1 MVSPHKK
8 QKPKMASLWPDMQP
22 EQLNLAQAE
31 LLLSFPRI
39 LGVHP
44 ELNTDITIQDGPYG
58 PYVSYQKKDGKS
70 ESRSLEN
77 HEQLLTC
84 TLEEALDLLSR
95 PAARKRRSVQGPL
108 TQLGV
113 SPLTKK
119 EIEHILDE
127 SKKYISFNKK
137 KIKKI
142 NVLEGRTIFNLF
154 FEDST
159 RTRTSFEVAA
169 KRLGADLIN
178 VVVKDSSINKGETL
192 LDTMTTINSMN
203 PDVLIVR
210 HPEEGISKKIS
221 ETVDASVINA
231 GDGSHEHPTQAL
243 LDALTIKNKFEN
255 FSKLKIAICGDI
267 LHSRVA
273 RSNIIILSK
282 LGAKINVIGP
292 KEWLPKSLN
301 KLPVNVYTEMKKGLQ
316 NCDIVMMLRIQ
327 KERIVGKIMPNQ
339 KTYFKKYGLDYNKL
353 KYAKKN
359 AFVMH
364 PGPMNRGV
372 EIDSKLADDVTRS
385 LIQEQVA
392 MGVAVRMACLDLIIK
407 NRDDFSK

>member
-1 MVSPHKK
+1 MKSIFLESGHIKLYKRENSQYWQMKLKFPKQRAIRSSTGSKILNEAKK
-8 QKPKMASLWPDMQP
+8 IALKNYSSFGISNKIKKTSKNIYKKIHLVETAD
-22 EQLNLAQAE
+22 LN
-31 LLLSFPRI
+31 
-39 LGVHP
+39 
-44 ELNTDITIQDGPYG
+44 
-58 PYVSYQKKDGKS
+58 
-70 ESRSLEN
+70 
-77 HEQLLTC
+77 
-84 TLEEALDLLSR
+84 
-95 PAARKRRSVQGPL
+95 
-108 TQLGV
+108 
-113 SPLTKK
+113 KK
-119 EIEHILDE
+119 EIEFILDE
-127 SKKYISFNKK
+127 AKKFINFNKK
-137 KIKKI
+137 RVKKS
-142 NVLEGRTIFNLF
+142 NLLEGRTVFNLF

-178 VVVKDSSINKGETL
+178 VAVKDSSINKGETL

-210 HPEEGISKKIS
+210 HPEEGISKRIS
-221 ETVDASVINA
+221 NNVDACVINA

-243 LDALTIKNKFEN
+243 LDALTIKNRFNN
-255 FSKLKIAICGDI
+255 FSKLQIAICGDI

-282 LGAKINVIGP
+282 LGAKVNVIGP
-292 KEWLPKSLN
+292 KQWLPKNIN
-301 KLPVNVYTEMKKGLQ
+301 KLPVEVYTDMKKGLK

-339 KTYFKKYGLDYNKL
+339 KTYFNKYGLDYNKL

-372 EIDSKLADDVTRS
+372 EIDSKLADDITRS

-392 MGVAVRMACLDLIIK
+392 MGVAIRMACLDILIK
-407 NRDDFSK
+407 NRDNVLSY

>member
-1 MVSPHKK
+1 MNSKLLKSGHIKLYKRENSKFWQMKVKMPKLKAIRSSTGSKILKDAEKIALKYYSSIYSKTNIKLKRTKNIFKK
-8 QKPKMASLWPDMQP
+8 IHLVETAD
-22 EQLNLAQAE
+22 
-31 LLLSFPRI
+31 
-39 LGVHP
+39 
-44 ELNTDITIQDGPYG
+44 
-58 PYVSYQKKDGKS
+58 
-70 ESRSLEN
+70 
-77 HEQLLTC
+77 
-84 TLEEALDLLSR
+84 
-95 PAARKRRSVQGPL
+95 
-108 TQLGV
+108 
-113 SPLTKK
+113 LTKK

-127 SKKYISFNKK
+127 SKKYIDFNKR

>member
-1 MVSPHKK
+1 MKSIFLESGHIKLYKRENSQYWQMKLKLPKQSAIRSSTGSKK
-8 QKPKMASLWPDMQP
+8 IKEAKKIALKNYSSFGISNKIKKTSKNIYKKIHLVETAD
-22 EQLNLAQAE
+22 LN
-31 LLLSFPRI
+31 
-39 LGVHP
+39 
-44 ELNTDITIQDGPYG
+44 
-58 PYVSYQKKDGKS
+58 
-70 ESRSLEN
+70 
-77 HEQLLTC
+77 
-84 TLEEALDLLSR
+84 
-95 PAARKRRSVQGPL
+95 
-108 TQLGV
+108 
-113 SPLTKK
+113 KK
-119 EIEHILDE
+119 EIEFILDE
-127 SKKYISFNKK
+127 AKKFISFNKK
-137 KIKKI
+137 RVKKS
-142 NVLEGRTIFNLF
+142 NLLEGRTVFNLF

-178 VVVKDSSINKGETL
+178 VAVKDSSINKGETL

-210 HPEEGISKKIS
+210 HPEEGISKRIS
-221 ETVDASVINA
+221 NNVDACVINA

-243 LDALTIKNKFEN
+243 LDALTIKNRFNN
-255 FSKLKIAICGDI
+255 FSKLQIAICGDI

-282 LGAKINVIGP
+282 LGAKVNVIGP
-292 KEWLPKSLN
+292 KQWLPKNIN
-301 KLPVNVYTEMKKGLQ
+301 KLPVEVYTDMKKGLK

-339 KTYFKKYGLDYNKL
+339 KTYFNKYGLDYNKL

-372 EIDSKLADDVTRS
+372 EIDSKLADDITRS

-392 MGVAVRMACLDLIIK
+392 MGVAIRMACLDILIK
-407 NRDDFSK
+407 NRDNVLSY

>member
-1 MVSPHKK
+1 MKSIFLESGHIKLYKRENSQYWQMKLKLPKQRAIRSSTGSKILKEAKK
-8 QKPKMASLWPDMQP
+8 IALKNYS
-22 EQLNLAQAE
+22 
-31 LLLSFPRI
+31 SFGI
-39 LGVHP
+39 SNKIKKTSKNIYKKIHLV
-44 ELNTDITIQDGPYG
+44 ETADLNT
-58 PYVSYQKKDGKS
+58 
-70 ESRSLEN
+70 
-77 HEQLLTC
+77 
-84 TLEEALDLLSR
+84 
-95 PAARKRRSVQGPL
+95 
-108 TQLGV
+108 
-113 SPLTKK
+113 K
-119 EIEHILDE
+119 EIEFILDE
-127 SKKYISFNKK
+127 AKKFINFNKK
-137 KIKKI
+137 RVKKS
-142 NVLEGRTIFNLF
+142 NLLEGRTVFNLF

-178 VVVKDSSINKGETL
+178 VAVKDSSINKGETL

-210 HPEEGISKKIS
+210 HPEEGISKRIS
-221 ETVDASVINA
+221 NNVDACVINA

-243 LDALTIKNKFEN
+243 LDALTIKNRFNN
-255 FSKLKIAICGDI
+255 FSKLQIAICGDI

-282 LGAKINVIGP
+282 LGAKVNVIGP
-292 KEWLPKSLN
+292 KQWLPKNIN
-301 KLPVNVYTEMKKGLQ
+301 KLPVEVYTDMKKGLK
-316 NCDIVMMLRIQ
+316 NCNIVMMLRIQ

-339 KTYFKKYGLDYNKL
+339 KTYFNKYGLDYNKL

-372 EIDSKLADDVTRS
+372 EIDSKLADDITRS

-392 MGVAVRMACLDLIIK
+392 MGVAIRMACLDILIK
-407 NRDDFSK
+407 NRDNVLNY

>member
-1 MVSPHKK
+1 MKSIFLESGHIKLYKRENSQYWQMKLKLPKQRAIRSSTGSKILKEAKK
-8 QKPKMASLWPDMQP
+8 IALKNYSSFGISNKIKKTSKNIYKKIHLVETAD
-22 EQLNLAQAE
+22 LN
-31 LLLSFPRI
+31 
-39 LGVHP
+39 
-44 ELNTDITIQDGPYG
+44 
-58 PYVSYQKKDGKS
+58 
-70 ESRSLEN
+70 
-77 HEQLLTC
+77 
-84 TLEEALDLLSR
+84 
-95 PAARKRRSVQGPL
+95 
-108 TQLGV
+108 
-113 SPLTKK
+113 KK
-119 EIEHILDE
+119 EIEFILDE
-127 SKKYISFNKK
+127 AKKFINFNKK
-137 KIKKI
+137 RVKKS
-142 NVLEGRTIFNLF
+142 NLLEGRTVFNLF

-178 VVVKDSSINKGETL
+178 VAVKDSSINKGETL

-210 HPEEGISKKIS
+210 HPEEGISKRIS
-221 ETVDASVINA
+221 NNVDACVINA

-243 LDALTIKNKFEN
+243 LDALTIKNRFNN
-255 FSKLKIAICGDI
+255 FSKLQIAICGDI

-282 LGAKINVIGP
+282 LGAKVNVIGP
-292 KEWLPKSLN
+292 KQWLPKNIN
-301 KLPVNVYTEMKKGLQ
+301 KLPVEVYTDMKKGLK

-339 KTYFKKYGLDYNKL
+339 KTYFNKYGLDYNKL

-372 EIDSKLADDVTRS
+372 EIDSKLADDITRS

-392 MGVAVRMACLDLIIK
+392 MGVAIRMACLDILIK
-407 NRDDFSK
+407 NRDNVLSY

>member
-1 MVSPHKK
+1 MKSIFLESGHIKLYKRENSQYWQMKLKLPKQRAIRSSTGSKILKEAKK
-8 QKPKMASLWPDMQP
+8 IALKNYS
-22 EQLNLAQAE
+22 
-31 LLLSFPRI
+31 SFGI
-39 LGVHP
+39 SNKIKKTSKNIYKKIHLV
-44 ELNTDITIQDGPYG
+44 ETADLNT
-58 PYVSYQKKDGKS
+58 
-70 ESRSLEN
+70 
-77 HEQLLTC
+77 
-84 TLEEALDLLSR
+84 
-95 PAARKRRSVQGPL
+95 
-108 TQLGV
+108 
-113 SPLTKK
+113 K
-119 EIEHILDE
+119 EIEFILDE
-127 SKKYISFNKK
+127 AKKFINFNKK
-137 KIKKI
+137 RVKKS
-142 NVLEGRTIFNLF
+142 NLLEGRTVFNLF

-178 VVVKDSSINKGETL
+178 VAVKDSSINKGETL

-210 HPEEGISKKIS
+210 HPEEGISKRIS
-221 ETVDASVINA
+221 NNVDACVINA

-243 LDALTIKNKFEN
+243 LDALTIKNRFNN
-255 FSKLKIAICGDI
+255 FSKLQIAICGDI

-282 LGAKINVIGP
+282 LGAKVNVIGP
-292 KEWLPKSLN
+292 KQWLPKNIN
-301 KLPVNVYTEMKKGLQ
+301 KLPVEVYTDMKKGLK

-339 KTYFKKYGLDYNKL
+339 KTYFNKYGLDYNKL

-364 PGPMNRGV
+364 PGPMNREV
-372 EIDSKLADDVTRS
+372 EIDSKLADDITRS

-392 MGVAVRMACLDLIIK
+392 MGVAIRMACLDILIK
-407 NRDDFSK
+407 NRDNVISY

>member
-1 MVSPHKK
+1 MKSIFLESGHIKLYKRENSQYWQMKLKLPKQRAIRSSTGSKILKEAKK
-8 QKPKMASLWPDMQP
+8 IALKHYSSFGISNKIKKTSKNIYKKIHLVETAD
-22 EQLNLAQAE
+22 LN
-31 LLLSFPRI
+31 
-39 LGVHP
+39 
-44 ELNTDITIQDGPYG
+44 
-58 PYVSYQKKDGKS
+58 
-70 ESRSLEN
+70 
-77 HEQLLTC
+77 
-84 TLEEALDLLSR
+84 
-95 PAARKRRSVQGPL
+95 
-108 TQLGV
+108 
-113 SPLTKK
+113 KK
-119 EIEHILDE
+119 EIEFILDE
-127 SKKYISFNKK
+127 AKKFINFNKK
-137 KIKKI
+137 RVKKS
-142 NVLEGRTIFNLF
+142 NLLEGRTIFNLF

-178 VVVKDSSINKGETL
+178 VAVKDSSINKGETL
-192 LDTMTTINSMN
+192 LDTMTTINSMS

-210 HPEEGISKKIS
+210 HPEEGISKRIS
-221 ETVDASVINA
+221 NNVDACVINA

-243 LDALTIKNKFEN
+243 LDALTIKNRFNN
-255 FSKLKIAICGDI
+255 FSKLQIAICGDI

-282 LGAKINVIGP
+282 LGAKVNVIGP
-292 KEWLPKSLN
+292 KQWLPKNIN
-301 KLPVNVYTEMKKGLQ
+301 KLPVEVYTDMKKGLK

-339 KTYFKKYGLDYNKL
+339 KTYFNKYGLDYNKL

-372 EIDSKLADDVTRS
+372 EIDSKLADDITRS

-392 MGVAVRMACLDLIIK
+392 MGVAIRMACLDILIK
-407 NRDDFSK
+407 NRDNVLSY

>member
-1 MVSPHKK
+1 MKSIFLESGHIKLYKRENSQYWQMKIKLPKQRAVRSSTGSKVLKEAKRIALKNYSSFGISNKIKK
-8 QKPKMASLWPDMQP
+8 TSNSIYKKIHLVETAD
-22 EQLNLAQAE
+22 
-31 LLLSFPRI
+31 
-39 LGVHP
+39 
-44 ELNTDITIQDGPYG
+44 LNT
-58 PYVSYQKKDGKS
+58 
-70 ESRSLEN
+70 
-77 HEQLLTC
+77 
-84 TLEEALDLLSR
+84 
-95 PAARKRRSVQGPL
+95 
-108 TQLGV
+108 
-113 SPLTKK
+113 K
-119 EIEHILDE
+119 EIDFILDE
-127 SKKYISFNKK
+127 AKKFINFNKRKVK
-137 KIKKI
+137 KSNI
-142 NVLEGRTIFNLF
+142 LEGRTIFNLF

-178 VVVKDSSINKGETL
+178 VAVKDSSINKGETL

-210 HPEEGISKKIS
+210 HPEEGISKRIS
-221 ETVDASVINA
+221 INVDACVINA

-243 LDALTIKNKFEN
+243 LDALTIKNKFNN
-255 FSKLKIAICGDI
+255 FSKLQIAICGDI

-292 KEWLPKSLN
+292 KQWLPKN
-301 KLPVNVYTEMKKGLQ
+301 IKKLPVTIFTDMKKGLK

-339 KTYFKKYGLDYNKL
+339 KTYFNKYGLDYNKL

-364 PGPMNRGV
+364 PGPMNRGI
-372 EIDSKLADDVTRS
+372 EIDSKLADDITRS

-392 MGVAVRMACLDLIIK
+392 MGVAIRMACLDILIK
-407 NRDDFSK
+407 NRDNALSY

>member
-1 MVSPHKK
+1 MKSIFLESGHIKLYKRENSQYWQMKLKLPKQRAIRSSTGSKILKEAKK
-8 QKPKMASLWPDMQP
+8 IALKNYS
-22 EQLNLAQAE
+22 
-31 LLLSFPRI
+31 SFGI
-39 LGVHP
+39 SN
-44 ELNTDITIQDGPYG
+44 EI
-58 PYVSYQKKDGKS
+58 KKTTNNIYKKIHLV
-70 ESRSLEN
+70 E
-77 HEQLLTC
+77 T
-84 TLEEALDLLSR
+84 ADL
-95 PAARKRRSVQGPL
+95 K
-108 TQLGV
+108 T
-113 SPLTKK
+113 K
-119 EIEHILDE
+119 EIEFILDE
-127 SKKYISFNKK
+127 AKKFISFNKK
-137 KIKKI
+137 KIKKT
-142 NVLEGRTIFNLF
+142 NLLEGRTIFNLF

-178 VVVKDSSINKGETL
+178 VAVKDSSINKGETL

-203 PDVLIVR
+203 PDVLILR
-210 HPEEGISKKIS
+210 HPEEGISKRIS
-221 ETVDASVINA
+221 NNVDACVINA

-243 LDALTIKNKFEN
+243 LDALTIMNRFNN
-255 FSKLKIAICGDI
+255 FSKLQIAICGDI

-282 LGAKINVIGP
+282 LGAKVNVIGP
-292 KEWLPKSLN
+292 KQWLPKNIN
-301 KLPVNVYTEMKKGLQ
+301 KLPVEVYTDMKKGLK

-339 KTYFKKYGLDYNKL
+339 KTYFNKYGLDYNKL

-372 EIDSKLADDVTRS
+372 EIDSKLADDITRS

-392 MGVAVRMACLDLIIK
+392 MGVAIRMACLDILIK
-407 NRDDFSK
+407 NRDNVLSY

>member
-1 MVSPHKK
+1 MNSKILKSGHIKLYKRENSKFWQMKIKLPK
-8 QKPKMASLWPDMQP
+8 QKAIRSSSGTKILKEAEKIALNNYSLLNKENKIKIKKTLNNIFKKMHLVETAD
-22 EQLNLAQAE
+22 LN
-31 LLLSFPRI
+31 
-39 LGVHP
+39 
-44 ELNTDITIQDGPYG
+44 
-58 PYVSYQKKDGKS
+58 
-70 ESRSLEN
+70 
-77 HEQLLTC
+77 
-84 TLEEALDLLSR
+84 
-95 PAARKRRSVQGPL
+95 
-108 TQLGV
+108 
-113 SPLTKK
+113 KK
-119 EIEHILDE
+119 EIEFILDE
-127 SKKYISFNKK
+127 AQKFISFNKM
-137 KIKKI
+137 KIKK
-142 NVLEGRTIFNLF
+142 NNLLEGRTIFNLF

-178 VVVKDSSINKGETL
+178 VAVKDSSINKGETL

-203 PDVLIVR
+203 PDVLIIR
-210 HPEEGISKKIS
+210 HPDEGISKKIS
-221 ETVDASVINA
+221 MSVDACVINA

-243 LDALTIKNKFEN
+243 LDALTIKNRFKN
-255 FSKLKIAICGDI
+255 FNKLLIAICGDI

-292 KEWLPKSLN
+292 KEWLPKN
-301 KLPVNVYTEMKKGLQ
+301 IKKLPVTVFTDMKKGLK

-339 KTYFKKYGLDYNKL
+339 KTYFNKYGLDYNKL
-353 KYAKKN
+353 KYAKEN

-364 PGPMNRGV
+364 PGPMNRGF

-392 MGVAVRMACLDLIIK
+392 MGVAIRMACLVILTK
-407 NRDDFSK
+407 NRDNVLKS

>member
-1 MVSPHKK
+1 MKSIFLESGHIKLYKRENSQYWQMKLKLPKQRAIRTSTGSKILKEAKK
-8 QKPKMASLWPDMQP
+8 IAFKHYSSFGISNKIKKTSKNIYKKIHLVETAD
-22 EQLNLAQAE
+22 LN
-31 LLLSFPRI
+31 
-39 LGVHP
+39 
-44 ELNTDITIQDGPYG
+44 
-58 PYVSYQKKDGKS
+58 
-70 ESRSLEN
+70 
-77 HEQLLTC
+77 
-84 TLEEALDLLSR
+84 
-95 PAARKRRSVQGPL
+95 
-108 TQLGV
+108 
-113 SPLTKK
+113 KK
-119 EIEHILDE
+119 EIEFILDE
-127 SKKYISFNKK
+127 AKKFINFNKK
-137 KIKKI
+137 RVKKS
-142 NVLEGRTIFNLF
+142 NLLEGRTIFNLF

-178 VVVKDSSINKGETL
+178 VAVKDSSINKGETL

-210 HPEEGISKKIS
+210 HPEEGISKRIS
-221 ETVDASVINA
+221 NNVDACVINA

-243 LDALTIKNKFEN
+243 LDALTIMNRFNN
-255 FSKLKIAICGDI
+255 FSKLQIAICGDI

-282 LGAKINVIGP
+282 LGAKVNVIGP
-292 KEWLPKSLN
+292 KQWLPKNIN
-301 KLPVNVYTEMKKGLQ
+301 KLPVEVYTDMKKGLK

-339 KTYFKKYGLDYNKL
+339 KTYFNKYGLDYNKL

-372 EIDSKLADDVTRS
+372 EIDSKLADDITRS

-392 MGVAVRMACLDLIIK
+392 MGVAIRMACLDILIK
-407 NRDDFSK
+407 NRDNVLSY

>member
-1 MVSPHKK
+1 MKSIFLESGHIKLYKRENSQYWQMKLKLPKQRAIRSSTGSKILKEAKK
-8 QKPKMASLWPDMQP
+8 IALKNYSSFGISNKIKKTSKNIYKKIHLVETAD
-22 EQLNLAQAE
+22 LN
-31 LLLSFPRI
+31 
-39 LGVHP
+39 
-44 ELNTDITIQDGPYG
+44 
-58 PYVSYQKKDGKS
+58 
-70 ESRSLEN
+70 
-77 HEQLLTC
+77 
-84 TLEEALDLLSR
+84 
-95 PAARKRRSVQGPL
+95 
-108 TQLGV
+108 
-113 SPLTKK
+113 KK
-119 EIEHILDE
+119 EIKFILDE
-127 SKKYISFNKK
+127 AIKFINFNKK
-137 KIKKI
+137 RVKKS
-142 NVLEGRTIFNLF
+142 NLLEGRTVFNLF

-178 VVVKDSSINKGETL
+178 VAVKDSSINKGETL

-210 HPEEGISKKIS
+210 HPEEGISKRIS
-221 ETVDASVINA
+221 NNVDACVINA

-243 LDALTIKNKFEN
+243 LDALTIMNRFNN
-255 FSKLKIAICGDI
+255 FSKLQIAICGDI

-282 LGAKINVIGP
+282 LGAKVNVIGP
-292 KEWLPKSLN
+292 KQWLPKNIN
-301 KLPVNVYTEMKKGLQ
+301 KLPVEVYTDMKKGLK

-339 KTYFKKYGLDYNKL
+339 KTYFNKYGLDYNKL

-372 EIDSKLADDVTRS
+372 EIDSKLADDITRS

-392 MGVAVRMACLDLIIK
+392 MGVAIRMACLDILIK
-407 NRDDFSK
+407 NRDNVLSY

>member
-1 MVSPHKK
+1 MKSIFLESGHIKLYKRENSQYWQMKLKLPKQRAIRTSTGSKILKEAKK
-8 QKPKMASLWPDMQP
+8 IALKNYSSFGISNKIKKTSKNIYKKIHLVETAD
-22 EQLNLAQAE
+22 LN
-31 LLLSFPRI
+31 
-39 LGVHP
+39 
-44 ELNTDITIQDGPYG
+44 
-58 PYVSYQKKDGKS
+58 
-70 ESRSLEN
+70 
-77 HEQLLTC
+77 
-84 TLEEALDLLSR
+84 
-95 PAARKRRSVQGPL
+95 
-108 TQLGV
+108 
-113 SPLTKK
+113 KK
-119 EIEHILDE
+119 EIEFILDE
-127 SKKYISFNKK
+127 AKKFINFNKK
-137 KIKKI
+137 RVKKS
-142 NVLEGRTIFNLF
+142 NLLEGRTVFNLF

-178 VVVKDSSINKGETL
+178 VAVKDSSINKGETL

-210 HPEEGISKKIS
+210 HPEEGISKRIS
-221 ETVDASVINA
+221 NNVDACVINA

-243 LDALTIKNKFEN
+243 LDALTIKNRFNN
-255 FSKLKIAICGDI
+255 FSKLQIAICGDI

-282 LGAKINVIGP
+282 LGAKVNVIGP
-292 KEWLPKSLN
+292 KQWLPKNIN
-301 KLPVNVYTEMKKGLQ
+301 KLPVEVYTDMKKGLK

-339 KTYFKKYGLDYNKL
+339 KTYFNKYGLDYNKL

-372 EIDSKLADDVTRS
+372 EIDSKLADDITRS

-392 MGVAVRMACLDLIIK
+392 MGVAIRMACLDILIK
-407 NRDDFSK
+407 NKDNVLSY

>member
-1 MVSPHKK
+1 MKSIFLESGHIKLYKRENSQYWQMKLKLPKQRAIRSSTGSKILKEAKK
-8 QKPKMASLWPDMQP
+8 IALKNYS
-22 EQLNLAQAE
+22 
-31 LLLSFPRI
+31 SFGI
-39 LGVHP
+39 S
-44 ELNTDITIQDGPYG
+44 NKI
-58 PYVSYQKKDGKS
+58 KKTSK
-70 ESRSLEN
+70 N
-77 HEQLLTC
+77 IYKKIH
-84 TLEEALDLLSR
+84 LEETADLN
-95 PAARKRRSVQGPL
+95 
-108 TQLGV
+108 
-113 SPLTKK
+113 KK
-119 EIEHILDE
+119 EIEFILDE
-127 SKKYISFNKK
+127 AKKFINFNKK
-137 KIKKI
+137 RVKKS
-142 NVLEGRTIFNLF
+142 NLLEGRTIFNLF

-178 VVVKDSSINKGETL
+178 VAVKDSSINKGETL

-210 HPEEGISKKIS
+210 HPEEGISKRIS
-221 ETVDASVINA
+221 NNVDACVINA

-243 LDALTIKNKFEN
+243 LDALTIKNRFNN
-255 FSKLKIAICGDI
+255 FSKLQIAICGDI

-282 LGAKINVIGP
+282 LGAKVNVIGP
-292 KEWLPKSLN
+292 KQWLPKNIN
-301 KLPVNVYTEMKKGLQ
+301 KLPVEVYTDMKKGLK

-339 KTYFKKYGLDYNKL
+339 KTYFNKYGLDYNKL

-372 EIDSKLADDVTRS
+372 EIDSKLADDITRS

-392 MGVAVRMACLDLIIK
+392 MGVAIRMACLDILIK
-407 NRDDFSK
+407 NRDNVLSY

>member
-1 MVSPHKK
+1 MKSIFLESGHIKLYKRENSQYWQMKIKLPK
-8 QKPKMASLWPDMQP
+8 QKAIRSSTGSKILKEAKKIALKNYS
-22 EQLNLAQAE
+22 
-31 LLLSFPRI
+31 SF
-39 LGVHP
+39 
-44 ELNTDITIQDGPYG
+44 
-58 PYVSYQKKDGKS
+58 
-70 ESRSLEN
+70 
-77 HEQLLTC
+77 
-84 TLEEALDLLSR
+84 
-95 PAARKRRSVQGPL
+95 
-108 TQLGV
+108 
-113 SPLTKK
+113 
-119 EIEHILDE
+119 EI
-127 SKKYISFNKK
+127 SN

-142 NVLEGRTIFNLF
+142 SKNIYKKIHLVETADLNAKEIKFILDEAKKFINFNKKRVKKSNLLEGRTIFNLF

-178 VVVKDSSINKGETL
+178 VAVKDSSINKGETL

-210 HPEEGISKKIS
+210 HPEEGISKRIS
-221 ETVDASVINA
+221 NNVDACVINA

-243 LDALTIKNKFEN
+243 LDALTIKNRFNN
-255 FSKLKIAICGDI
+255 FSKLQIAICGDI

-292 KEWLPKSLN
+292 KQWLPKNIN
-301 KLPVNVYTEMKKGLQ
+301 KLPVDVYTDMKKGLK

-339 KTYFKKYGLDYNKL
+339 KTYFNKYGLDYNKL

-372 EIDSKLADDVTRS
+372 EIDSKLADDITRS

-392 MGVAVRMACLDLIIK
+392 MGVAIRMACLDILIK
-407 NRDDFSK
+407 NRDNVISY

>member
-1 MVSPHKK
+1 MKSKLLKSGHIKLYKRENSNYWQMKIKLPKTKAIRESTGSKILNDAEKIALKYYSLLIKK
-8 QKPKMASLWPDMQP
+8 TNISL
-22 EQLNLAQAE
+22 
-31 LLLSFPRI
+31 
-39 LGVHP
+39 
-44 ELNTDITIQDGPYG
+44 
-58 PYVSYQKKDGKS
+58 KKSKNIFKKIHLVETND
-70 ESRSLEN
+70 
-77 HEQLLTC
+77 
-84 TLEEALDLLSR
+84 
-95 PAARKRRSVQGPL
+95 
-108 TQLGV
+108 
-113 SPLTKK
+113 LTKK
-119 EIEHILDE
+119 EIEFILDE
-127 SKKYISFNKK
+127 SIKFITFNKK
-137 KIKKI
+137 KVKKLNI
-142 NVLEGRTIFNLF
+142 LEGRTIFNLF

-203 PDVLIVR
+203 PDILIVR

-221 ETVDASVINA
+221 NTVDASVINA

-243 LDALTIKNKFEN
+243 LDALTIKNKFKD
-255 FSKLKIAICGDI
+255 FTKLRIAICGDI

-273 RSNIIILSK
+273 RSNITILSK

-292 KEWLPKSLN
+292 KEWLPKN
-301 KLPVNVYTEMKKGLQ
+301 IKRLPVKVFTNMKKGLY

-353 KYAKKN
+353 KYANKN

-364 PGPMNRGV
+364 PGPMNRGI
-372 EIDSKLADDVTRS
+372 EIDSDLADDITRS

-392 MGVAVRMACLDLIIK
+392 MGVAVRMTCLDLIIK
-407 NRDDFSK
+407 NRDNLVRN

>member
-1 MVSPHKK
+1 MKSIFLESGHIKLYKRENSQYWQMKLKLPKQRAIRSSTGSKILKEAKK
-8 QKPKMASLWPDMQP
+8 IALKNYS
-22 EQLNLAQAE
+22 
-31 LLLSFPRI
+31 SFGI
-39 LGVHP
+39 SNKIKKTSKNIYKKIHLV
-44 ELNTDITIQDGPYG
+44 ETADLNT
-58 PYVSYQKKDGKS
+58 
-70 ESRSLEN
+70 
-77 HEQLLTC
+77 
-84 TLEEALDLLSR
+84 
-95 PAARKRRSVQGPL
+95 
-108 TQLGV
+108 
-113 SPLTKK
+113 K
-119 EIEHILDE
+119 EIEFILDE
-127 SKKYISFNKK
+127 AKKFINFNKK
-137 KIKKI
+137 RVKKS
-142 NVLEGRTIFNLF
+142 NLLEGRTIFNLF

-178 VVVKDSSINKGETL
+178 VAVKDSSINKGETL

-210 HPEEGISKKIS
+210 HPEEGISKRIS
-221 ETVDASVINA
+221 NNVDACVINA

-243 LDALTIKNKFEN
+243 LDALTIMNRFNN
-255 FSKLKIAICGDI
+255 FSKLQIAICGDI

-282 LGAKINVIGP
+282 LGAKVNVIGP
-292 KEWLPKSLN
+292 KQWLPKNIN
-301 KLPVNVYTEMKKGLQ
+301 KLPVEVYTDMKKGLK

-339 KTYFKKYGLDYNKL
+339 KTYFNKYGLDYNKL

-372 EIDSKLADDVTRS
+372 EIDSKLADDITRS

-392 MGVAVRMACLDLIIK
+392 MGVAIRMACLDILIK
-407 NRDDFSK
+407 NRDNVLSY

>member
-1 MVSPHKK
+1 MKSIFLESGHIKLYKRENSQYWQMRIKLPK
-8 QKPKMASLWPDMQP
+8 QKAIRSSTGSKILKEAKKIALKNYS
-22 EQLNLAQAE
+22 
-31 LLLSFPRI
+31 SF
-39 LGVHP
+39 
-44 ELNTDITIQDGPYG
+44 
-58 PYVSYQKKDGKS
+58 
-70 ESRSLEN
+70 
-77 HEQLLTC
+77 
-84 TLEEALDLLSR
+84 
-95 PAARKRRSVQGPL
+95 
-108 TQLGV
+108 
-113 SPLTKK
+113 
-119 EIEHILDE
+119 EI
-127 SKKYISFNKK
+127 SN

-142 NVLEGRTIFNLF
+142 SKNIYKKIHLVETADLNAKEIQYILDEAKKFINFNKKRVKKSNLLEGRTIFNLF

-178 VVVKDSSINKGETL
+178 VAVKDSSINKGETL

-210 HPEEGISKKIS
+210 HPEEGISKRIS
-221 ETVDASVINA
+221 NNVDACVINA

-243 LDALTIKNKFEN
+243 LDALTIMNRFNN
-255 FSKLKIAICGDI
+255 FSKLQIAICGDI

-282 LGAKINVIGP
+282 LGAKVNVIGP
-292 KEWLPKSLN
+292 KQWLPKNIN
-301 KLPVNVYTEMKKGLQ
+301 KLPVEVYTDMKKGLK

-339 KTYFKKYGLDYNKL
+339 KTYFNKYGLDYNKL
-353 KYAKKN
+353 RYANKN

-372 EIDSKLADDVTRS
+372 EIDSKLADDITRS

-392 MGVAVRMACLDLIIK
+392 MGVAIRMACLDILIK
-407 NRDDFSK
+407 NRDNVVSY

>member
-1 MVSPHKK
+1 MKSIFLESGHVKLYKRENSQYWQMKLKLPKQRAIRSSTGSKILKEAKK
-8 QKPKMASLWPDMQP
+8 IALKNYSSFGISNKIKKTSKNIYKKIHLVETAD
-22 EQLNLAQAE
+22 LN
-31 LLLSFPRI
+31 
-39 LGVHP
+39 
-44 ELNTDITIQDGPYG
+44 
-58 PYVSYQKKDGKS
+58 
-70 ESRSLEN
+70 
-77 HEQLLTC
+77 
-84 TLEEALDLLSR
+84 
-95 PAARKRRSVQGPL
+95 
-108 TQLGV
+108 
-113 SPLTKK
+113 KK
-119 EIEHILDE
+119 EIEFILDE
-127 SKKYISFNKK
+127 AKKFINFNKK
-137 KIKKI
+137 RVKKS
-142 NVLEGRTIFNLF
+142 NLLEGRTIFNLF

-178 VVVKDSSINKGETL
+178 VAVKDSSINKGETL

-210 HPEEGISKKIS
+210 HPEEGISKRIS
-221 ETVDASVINA
+221 NYVDACVINA

-243 LDALTIKNKFEN
+243 LDALTIKNRFNN
-255 FSKLKIAICGDI
+255 FSKLQIAICGDI

-282 LGAKINVIGP
+282 LGAKVNVIGP
-292 KEWLPKSLN
+292 KQWLPKNIN
-301 KLPVNVYTEMKKGLQ
+301 KLPVEVYTDMKKGLK

-339 KTYFKKYGLDYNKL
+339 KTYFNKYGLDYNKL

-372 EIDSKLADDVTRS
+372 EIDSTLADDITRS

-392 MGVAVRMACLDLIIK
+392 MGVAIRMACLDILIK
-407 NRDDFSK
+407 NRDNVLSY

>member
-1 MVSPHKK
+1 MKSIFLESGHIKLYKRENSQYWQMKIKLPK
-8 QKPKMASLWPDMQP
+8 QKAIRSSTGSKILKEAKKIALKNYS
-22 EQLNLAQAE
+22 
-31 LLLSFPRI
+31 SF
-39 LGVHP
+39 
-44 ELNTDITIQDGPYG
+44 
-58 PYVSYQKKDGKS
+58 
-70 ESRSLEN
+70 
-77 HEQLLTC
+77 
-84 TLEEALDLLSR
+84 
-95 PAARKRRSVQGPL
+95 
-108 TQLGV
+108 
-113 SPLTKK
+113 
-119 EIEHILDE
+119 EI
-127 SKKYISFNKK
+127 SN

-142 NVLEGRTIFNLF
+142 SKNIYKKIHLVETADLNAKEIKFILNEAKKFINFNKKRIKKSNLLEGRTIFNLF

-178 VVVKDSSINKGETL
+178 VAVKDSSINKGETL

-210 HPEEGISKKIS
+210 HPEEGISKRIS
-221 ETVDASVINA
+221 NNVDACVINA

-243 LDALTIKNKFEN
+243 LDALTIKNRFNN
-255 FSKLKIAICGDI
+255 FSKLQIAICGDI

-292 KEWLPKSLN
+292 KQWLPKNIN
-301 KLPVNVYTEMKKGLQ
+301 KLPVDVYTDMKKGLK

-339 KTYFKKYGLDYNKL
+339 KTYFNKYGLDYNKL

-372 EIDSKLADDVTRS
+372 EIDSKLADDITRS

-392 MGVAVRMACLDLIIK
+392 MGVAIRMACLDILIK
-407 NRDDFSK
+407 NRDNVVSY

>member
-1 MVSPHKK
+1 MNSKILKSGHIKLYKRENSKFWQMKIKLPK
-8 QKPKMASLWPDMQP
+8 QKAIRSSSGTKILKEAQNIALKNYSM
-22 EQLNLAQAE
+22 LNRQSKIKIKETSKNLYKKIHLVETAD
-31 LLLSFPRI
+31 
-39 LGVHP
+39 
-44 ELNTDITIQDGPYG
+44 LN
-58 PYVSYQKKDGKS
+58 
-70 ESRSLEN
+70 
-77 HEQLLTC
+77 
-84 TLEEALDLLSR
+84 
-95 PAARKRRSVQGPL
+95 
-108 TQLGV
+108 
-113 SPLTKK
+113 KK
-119 EIEHILDE
+119 EIEFILDE
-127 SKKYISFNKK
+127 AQKFISFNKM
-137 KIKKI
+137 KIKK
-142 NVLEGRTIFNLF
+142 NNLLEGRTIFNLF

-178 VVVKDSSINKGETL
+178 VAVKDSSINKGETL

-203 PDVLIVR
+203 PDVLIIR
-210 HPEEGISKKIS
+210 HPDEGISKKIS
-221 ETVDASVINA
+221 MNVDACVINA

-243 LDALTIKNKFEN
+243 LDALTIKNRFKN
-255 FSKLKIAICGDI
+255 FNKLLIAICGDI

-292 KEWLPKSLN
+292 KEWLPKN
-301 KLPVNVYTEMKKGLQ
+301 IKKLPVTVFTDMKKGLK

-339 KTYFKKYGLDYNKL
+339 KTYFNKYGLDYNKL
-353 KYAKKN
+353 KYAKEN

-364 PGPMNRGV
+364 PGPMNRGF

-392 MGVAVRMACLDLIIK
+392 MGVAIRMACLVILTK
-407 NRDDFSK
+407 NRDNVLKS

>member
-1 MVSPHKK
+1 MKSIFLESGHIKLYKRENSQYWQMKLKLPKQRAIRSSTGSKILKEAKK
-8 QKPKMASLWPDMQP
+8 IALKNYS
-22 EQLNLAQAE
+22 
-31 LLLSFPRI
+31 SFVI
-39 LGVHP
+39 SNKIKKTSNNIYKKIHLV
-44 ELNTDITIQDGPYG
+44 ETADLNT
-58 PYVSYQKKDGKS
+58 
-70 ESRSLEN
+70 
-77 HEQLLTC
+77 
-84 TLEEALDLLSR
+84 
-95 PAARKRRSVQGPL
+95 
-108 TQLGV
+108 
-113 SPLTKK
+113 K
-119 EIEHILDE
+119 EIEFILVE
-127 SKKYISFNKK
+127 AKKFINFNKK
-137 KIKKI
+137 RLKKS
-142 NVLEGRTIFNLF
+142 NLLEGRTIFNLF

-210 HPEEGISKKIS
+210 HPEEGISKRIS
-221 ETVDASVINA
+221 NIVDACVINA

-243 LDALTIKNKFEN
+243 LDALTIKSRFNN
-255 FSKLKIAICGDI
+255 FSKLQIAICGDI

-292 KEWLPKSLN
+292 KQWLPKN
-301 KLPVNVYTEMKKGLQ
+301 IKKLPVEVYTDMKKGLK

-339 KTYFKKYGLDYNKL
+339 KTYFNKYGLDYNKL

-372 EIDSKLADDVTRS
+372 EIDSKLADDITRS

-392 MGVAVRMACLDLIIK
+392 MGVAIRMACLDILIK
-407 NRDDFSK
+407 NKDNVLSY

>member
-1 MVSPHKK
+1 MKSIFLESGHIKLYKRENSQYWQMKLKLPKQRAIRSSTGSKILKEAKK
-8 QKPKMASLWPDMQP
+8 IALKNYS
-22 EQLNLAQAE
+22 
-31 LLLSFPRI
+31 SFEI
-39 LGVHP
+39 SNKIKKTSNNIYKKIHLV
-44 ELNTDITIQDGPYG
+44 ETADLNT
-58 PYVSYQKKDGKS
+58 
-70 ESRSLEN
+70 
-77 HEQLLTC
+77 
-84 TLEEALDLLSR
+84 
-95 PAARKRRSVQGPL
+95 
-108 TQLGV
+108 
-113 SPLTKK
+113 K
-119 EIEHILDE
+119 EIEFILDE
-127 SKKYISFNKK
+127 AKKFINFNKK
-137 KIKKI
+137 RVKKS
-142 NVLEGRTIFNLF
+142 NLLEGRTVFNLF

-178 VVVKDSSINKGETL
+178 VAVKDSSINKGETL

-210 HPEEGISKKIS
+210 HPEEGISKRIS
-221 ETVDASVINA
+221 NNVDACVINA

-243 LDALTIKNKFEN
+243 LDALTIMNRFNN
-255 FSKLKIAICGDI
+255 FSKLQIAICGDI

-282 LGAKINVIGP
+282 LGAKVNVIGP
-292 KEWLPKSLN
+292 KQWLPKNIN
-301 KLPVNVYTEMKKGLQ
+301 KLPVEVYTDMKKGLK

-339 KTYFKKYGLDYNKL
+339 KTYFNKYGLDYNKL

-372 EIDSKLADDVTRS
+372 EIDSKLADDITRS

-392 MGVAVRMACLDLIIK
+392 MGVAIRMACLDILIK
-407 NRDDFSK
+407 NRDNVLSY

>member
-1 MVSPHKK
+1 MKSIFLESGHIKLYKRENSQYWQMKLKLPKQRAIRSSTGSKILKEAKK
-8 QKPKMASLWPDMQP
+8 IALKNYSSFGISNKIKKTSKNIYKKIHLVETAD
-22 EQLNLAQAE
+22 LN
-31 LLLSFPRI
+31 
-39 LGVHP
+39 
-44 ELNTDITIQDGPYG
+44 
-58 PYVSYQKKDGKS
+58 
-70 ESRSLEN
+70 
-77 HEQLLTC
+77 
-84 TLEEALDLLSR
+84 
-95 PAARKRRSVQGPL
+95 
-108 TQLGV
+108 
-113 SPLTKK
+113 KK
-119 EIEHILDE
+119 EIEFILDE
-127 SKKYISFNKK
+127 AKKFINFNKK
-137 KIKKI
+137 RVKKS
-142 NVLEGRTIFNLF
+142 NLLEGRTVFNLF

-178 VVVKDSSINKGETL
+178 VAVKDSSINKGETL

-210 HPEEGISKKIS
+210 HPEEGISKRIS
-221 ETVDASVINA
+221 NNVDACVINA

-243 LDALTIKNKFEN
+243 LDALTIMNKFNN
-255 FSKLKIAICGDI
+255 FSKLQVAICGDI

-292 KEWLPKSLN
+292 KQWLPKNIN
-301 KLPVNVYTEMKKGLQ
+301 KLPVEVYTDMKKGLK

-339 KTYFKKYGLDYNKL
+339 KTYFNKYGLDYNKL

-372 EIDSKLADDVTRS
+372 EIDSKLADDITRS

-392 MGVAVRMACLDLIIK
+392 MGVAIRMACLDILIK
-407 NRDDFSK
+407 NRDNVLSY

>member
-1 MVSPHKK
+1 MNSKILKSGHIKLYKRENSKFWQMKIKLPK
-8 QKPKMASLWPDMQP
+8 QKAIRSSSGTKILKEAEKIALNNYSLLNKENKIKIKKTLNNIFKKMHLVETAD
-22 EQLNLAQAE
+22 LN
-31 LLLSFPRI
+31 
-39 LGVHP
+39 
-44 ELNTDITIQDGPYG
+44 
-58 PYVSYQKKDGKS
+58 
-70 ESRSLEN
+70 
-77 HEQLLTC
+77 
-84 TLEEALDLLSR
+84 
-95 PAARKRRSVQGPL
+95 
-108 TQLGV
+108 
-113 SPLTKK
+113 KK
-119 EIEHILDE
+119 EIEFILDE
-127 SKKYISFNKK
+127 AQKFISFNKM
-137 KIKKI
+137 KIKK
-142 NVLEGRTIFNLF
+142 NNLLEGRTIFNLF

-178 VVVKDSSINKGETL
+178 VAVKDSSINKGETL

-203 PDVLIVR
+203 PDVLIIR
-210 HPEEGISKKIS
+210 HPDEGISKKIS
-221 ETVDASVINA
+221 MNVDACVINA

-243 LDALTIKNKFEN
+243 LDALTIKNRFKN
-255 FSKLKIAICGDI
+255 FNKLLIAICGDI

-292 KEWLPKSLN
+292 KEWLPKN
-301 KLPVNVYTEMKKGLQ
+301 IKKLPVTVFTDMKKGLK

-339 KTYFKKYGLDYNKL
+339 KTYFNKYGLDYNKL
-353 KYAKKN
+353 KYAKEN

-364 PGPMNRGV
+364 PGPMNRGF

-392 MGVAVRMACLDLIIK
+392 MGVAIRMACLDILTK
-407 NRDDFSK
+407 NRDNVLKS

>member
-1 MVSPHKK
+1 MKSIFLESGHIKLYKRENSQYWQMKLKLPK
-8 QKPKMASLWPDMQP
+8 QKAIRSSTGSKILKEAKKIALKNYSSFGISNKIKKTSKNIYKKIHLVETAD
-22 EQLNLAQAE
+22 LN
-31 LLLSFPRI
+31 
-39 LGVHP
+39 
-44 ELNTDITIQDGPYG
+44 
-58 PYVSYQKKDGKS
+58 
-70 ESRSLEN
+70 
-77 HEQLLTC
+77 
-84 TLEEALDLLSR
+84 
-95 PAARKRRSVQGPL
+95 
-108 TQLGV
+108 
-113 SPLTKK
+113 KK
-119 EIEHILDE
+119 EIEFILDE
-127 SKKYISFNKK
+127 AKKFINFNKK
-137 KIKKI
+137 RVKKSNI
-142 NVLEGRTIFNLF
+142 LEGRTVFNLF

-178 VVVKDSSINKGETL
+178 VAVKDSSINKGETL

-210 HPEEGISKKIS
+210 HPEEGISKRIS
-221 ETVDASVINA
+221 NNVDACVINA

-243 LDALTIKNKFEN
+243 LDALTIMNRFNN
-255 FSKLKIAICGDI
+255 FSKLQIAICGDI

-282 LGAKINVIGP
+282 LGAKVNGIGP
-292 KEWLPKSLN
+292 KQWLPKNIN
-301 KLPVNVYTEMKKGLQ
+301 KLPVEVYTDMKKGLK

-339 KTYFKKYGLDYNKL
+339 KTYFNKYGLDYNKL

-372 EIDSKLADDVTRS
+372 EIDSKLADDITRS

-392 MGVAVRMACLDLIIK
+392 MGVAIRMACLDILIK
-407 NRDDFSK
+407 NRDNVLSY

>member
-1 MVSPHKK
+1 MNSKILKSGHIKLYKRENSKFWQMKIKLPK
-8 QKPKMASLWPDMQP
+8 QKAIRSSSGTKILKEAEKIALNNYSLLNKENKIKIKKTLNNIFKKMHLVETAD
-22 EQLNLAQAE
+22 LN
-31 LLLSFPRI
+31 
-39 LGVHP
+39 
-44 ELNTDITIQDGPYG
+44 
-58 PYVSYQKKDGKS
+58 
-70 ESRSLEN
+70 
-77 HEQLLTC
+77 
-84 TLEEALDLLSR
+84 
-95 PAARKRRSVQGPL
+95 
-108 TQLGV
+108 
-113 SPLTKK
+113 KK
-119 EIEHILDE
+119 EIEFILDE
-127 SKKYISFNKK
+127 AQKFISFNKMQ
-137 KIKKI
+137 IKK
-142 NVLEGRTIFNLF
+142 NNLLEGRTIFNLF

-178 VVVKDSSINKGETL
+178 VAVKDSSINKGETL

-203 PDVLIVR
+203 PDVLIIR
-210 HPEEGISKKIS
+210 HPDEGISKKIS
-221 ETVDASVINA
+221 MNVDACVINA

-243 LDALTIKNKFEN
+243 LDALTIKNRFKN
-255 FSKLKIAICGDI
+255 FNKLLIAICGDI

-292 KEWLPKSLN
+292 KEWLPKN
-301 KLPVNVYTEMKKGLQ
+301 IKKLPVTVFTDMKKGLK

-339 KTYFKKYGLDYNKL
+339 KTYFNKYGLDYNKL
-353 KYAKKN
+353 KYAKEN

-364 PGPMNRGV
+364 PGPMNRGF

-392 MGVAVRMACLDLIIK
+392 MGVAIRMACLVILTK
-407 NRDDFSK
+407 NRDNVLKS

>member
-1 MVSPHKK
+1 MSSILLKSGHIKLYKRENSQFWQMKIKMPK
-8 QKPKMASLWPDMQP
+8 QKAIRSSTGTKIFKEAEKIAIKHYSSLRKVNTININNRSKNLYKKIHLVETAD
-22 EQLNLAQAE
+22 LN
-31 LLLSFPRI
+31 
-39 LGVHP
+39 
-44 ELNTDITIQDGPYG
+44 
-58 PYVSYQKKDGKS
+58 
-70 ESRSLEN
+70 
-77 HEQLLTC
+77 
-84 TLEEALDLLSR
+84 
-95 PAARKRRSVQGPL
+95 
-108 TQLGV
+108 
-113 SPLTKK
+113 KK
-119 EIEHILDE
+119 EIEFILNE
-127 SKKYISFNKK
+127 AQKFISFNKK
-137 KIKKI
+137 KIKK
-142 NVLEGRTIFNLF
+142 NNLLEGRTIFNLF

-178 VVVKDSSINKGETL
+178 VAVKDSSINKGETL

-203 PDVLIVR
+203 PDVLIIR
-210 HPEEGISKKIS
+210 HPDEGISKKIS
-221 ETVDASVINA
+221 ISVDACVINA

-243 LDALTIKNKFEN
+243 LDALTIKNRFNK
-255 FSKLKIAICGDI
+255 FSKLQIAICGDI

-292 KEWLPKSLN
+292 KEWLPKNIN
-301 KLPVNVYTEMKKGLQ
+301 KLPVTVFTDMKKGLK

-339 KTYFKKYGLDYNKL
+339 KTYFNKYGLDYNKL
-353 KYAKKN
+353 KYANKN

-364 PGPMNRGV
+364 PGPMNRGF

-392 MGVAVRMACLDLIIK
+392 MGVAIRMACLDILIK
-407 NRDDFSK
+407 NRDNVLKY

>member
-1 MVSPHKK
+1 M
-8 QKPKMASLWPDMQP
+8 
-22 EQLNLAQAE
+22 NT
-31 LLLSFPRI
+31 RI
-39 LGVHP
+39 LKSGHIKLYKRENSKYWQMKLKLP
-44 ELNTDITIQDGPYG
+44 KLKAIRSTTGSKILKEAEKIALNY
-58 PYVSYQKKDGKS
+58 YSSLSKKTKI
-70 ESRSLEN
+70 N
-77 HEQLLTC
+77 V
-84 TLEEALDLLSR
+84 
-95 PAARKRRSVQGPL
+95 RRTKNIFKKIHLVE
-108 TQLGV
+108 TAD
-113 SPLTKK
+113 LTKK
-119 EIEHILDE
+119 EIEHILNE
-127 SKKYISFNKK
+127 AKKYILFNKK
-137 KIKKI
+137 RIKHMNI
-142 NVLEGRTIFNLF
+142 LEGRTIFNLF

-221 ETVDASVINA
+221 ETVDASIINA

-243 LDALTIKNKFEN
+243 LDALTIKNKFNN

-282 LGAKINVIGP
+282 LGSKINVVGP
-292 KEWLPKSLN
+292 KEWLPKSLR
-301 KLPVNVYTEMKKGLQ
+301 KLPVTVFTDMRKGLED
-316 NCDIVMMLRIQ
+316 CDIVMMLRIQ
-327 KERIVGKIMPNQ
+327 KERIVGKIMPDQ
-339 KTYFKKYGLDYNKL
+339 RSYFKKYGLDYNKL

-372 EIDSKLADDVTRS
+372 EIDSKLADDITIS

-392 MGVAVRMACLDLIIK
+392 MGVAIRMACLDLIIK
-407 NRDDFSK
+407 NRDNNVS

>member
-1 MVSPHKK
+1 MNSKILKSGHIKLYKRENSKFWQMKIKLPK
-8 QKPKMASLWPDMQP
+8 QKAIRSSSGTKILKEAEKIALNNYSL
-22 EQLNLAQAE
+22 LNKENKIKIKKTFNNIFKKIHLVETAD
-31 LLLSFPRI
+31 
-39 LGVHP
+39 
-44 ELNTDITIQDGPYG
+44 LN
-58 PYVSYQKKDGKS
+58 
-70 ESRSLEN
+70 
-77 HEQLLTC
+77 
-84 TLEEALDLLSR
+84 
-95 PAARKRRSVQGPL
+95 
-108 TQLGV
+108 
-113 SPLTKK
+113 KK
-119 EIEHILDE
+119 EIEFILDE
-127 SKKYISFNKK
+127 AQKFISFNKM
-137 KIKKI
+137 KIKK
-142 NVLEGRTIFNLF
+142 NNLLEGRTIFNLF

-178 VVVKDSSINKGETL
+178 VAVKDSSINKGETL

-203 PDVLIVR
+203 PDVLIIR
-210 HPEEGISKKIS
+210 HPDEGISKKIS
-221 ETVDASVINA
+221 MNVDACVINA

-243 LDALTIKNKFEN
+243 LDALTIKNRFKN
-255 FSKLKIAICGDI
+255 FNKLLIAICGDI

-292 KEWLPKSLN
+292 KEWLPKN
-301 KLPVNVYTEMKKGLQ
+301 IKKLPVTVFTDMKKGLK

-339 KTYFKKYGLDYNKL
+339 KTYFNKYGLDYNKL
-353 KYAKKN
+353 KYAKEN

-364 PGPMNRGV
+364 PGPMNRGF

-392 MGVAVRMACLDLIIK
+392 MGVAIRMACLVILTK
-407 NRDDFSK
+407 NRDNVLKS